1 MGSRDPENGVRTPE
15 WRSILKW
22 PPAWGYPREAK
33 FICRFPSTQAGH
45 WAPESK
51 FRVFGGFRGV
61 PGGFR
66 DPPSRGGPDPHS
78 GGSRDRF
85 RGVPGGHFG
94 TPLRGGPDPP
104 FRGVSGPVSGG
115 PGTTFRG
122 VPGGSFRDPI
132 SWGSRDHFWGVPGVE
147 IWGPGGSFPET
158 GSKTSPMTTCEL
170 ENLNKFQKT

>member
-66 DPPSRGGPDPHS
+66 DPPSRGGPDPP
-78 GGSRDRF
+78 F
-85 RGVPGGHFG
+85 RGVP
-94 TPLRGGPDPP
+94 
-104 FRGVSGPVSGG
+104 GPVSGG
-115 PGTTFRG
+115 PG
-122 VPGGSFRDPI
+122 GSFRDPPPGGSGPPI
-132 SWGSRDHFWGVPGVE
+132 PGGFRTGFGGSRDHFSGGPRGVISGPHFMGVPGPLLGGPRGRNLGSRGVISRNGVE
-147 IWGPGGSFPET
+147 NFSNDDLRTRKSE
-158 GSKTSPMTTCEL
+158 
-170 ENLNKFQKT
+170 